1 MWVRFKH
8 VVRDALG
15 AQLPNRLAAA
25 RHHPAYGAAIAYV
38 PRPPVASELTWPNV
52 ALAMIA
58 AALWLAALAGAT
70 ARLAVIGTLWCVA
83 VAGWQWADF
92 VIKSRGR
99 VRRQLYVVLDKRALR
114 IASYAR
120 YTMTLW
126 NPAVRAFEIT
136 ASRQLYQRCDVGEV
150 GLAVFRGRHLR
161 ELTRLAPDGC
171 PAPRLRGARSLL
183 HPAAAGSGPRFD
195 ERTGVS

>member
-1 MWVRFKH
+1 MWVRFKD
-8 VVRDALG
+8 VARDALG

-25 RHHPAYGAAIAYV
+25 RHHPAYGAAIARV
-38 PRPPVASELTWPNV
+38 PRPPVASELTWPNAV
-52 ALAMIA
+52 LAVIA
-58 AALWLAALAGAT
+58 GALWLAALAGAA

-136 ASRQLYQRCDVGEV
+136 ASRQLYQRCEVGEV

-171 PAPRLRGARSLL
+171 PAPRLRGVRSRL
-183 HPAAAGSGPRFD
+183 HPAAAGAAPRFD